1 MGETNVKEDGSKEI
15 LRYVAARQRESQ
27 RRRRTADDHLTEAF
41 LGRDGLT
48 ASREGQG
55 AACSEDRGRRGNLKG
70 GAG

>member
-1 MGETNVKEDGSKEI
+1 MGKTHVKKDGPKEV
-15 LRYVAARQRESQ
+15 LRYVATRQRESQ

-48 ASREGQG
+48 ANREGQG
-55 AACSEDRGRRGNLKG
+55 AACSENRGRRGNFKG